1 MKKEEYIK
9 KLKKDGLDKEYEY
22 RQYQYEHPRLLGLFL
37 EVTSRCN
44 AKCKHCGSSCLNKL
58 DPDEISA
65 EDLKRTLFEI
75 SLKYDPRTVFL
86 SVTGG
91 EPLMRKDLGDIM
103 KYASDL
109 GYKWGITTNGM
120 LFTEKVYKMIEET
133 KMATISISLDGMK
146 ETHEKFRGVPNS
158 FDRIETTLKRLQK
171 IPTVKEIQVTTVANE
186 NNINELENI
195 YNYVQS
201 IGIKNWRVATV
212 DPIGRAGVNDDILLT
227 PEHFKYVLDFIKEKR
242 LENKI
247 LVEYGC
253 SHYLGLEYEKEVRGH
268 YFTCQAGLTIG
279 SILSNGDI
287 FVCPN
292 VPRIP
297 KLIQGN
303 IKTDSFVD
311 VWENKFKEF
320 RTDKRLKS
328 EKCKNCK
335 NWKYCLGDSFHTF
348 NFEDNT
354 PNICI
359 KDMLGEET
367 K

>member
-9 KLKKDGLDKEYEY
+9 KLKVEGLDKAYES
-22 RQYQYEHPRLLGLFL
+22 RQYQYDHPQLLGLFL

-44 AKCKHCGSSCLNKL
+44 AKCAHCGSSCGNKI
-58 DPDEISA
+58 DPDEVST
-65 EDLKRTLFEI
+65 ETLKRTLFEI

-91 EPLMRKDLGDIM
+91 EPLMRKDLFDLM
-103 KYASDL
+103 KYATDL

-120 LFTEKVYKMIEET
+120 LFTEKTYKMIEET
-133 KMATISISLDGMK
+133 KMATVSISIDGMK
-146 ETHEKFRGVPNS
+146 KTHESFRGVPNC
-158 FDRIETTLKRLQK
+158 FDRITEVLKRLQK
-171 IPTVKEIQVTTVANE
+171 IPTIQTVQVTTVANE
-186 NNINELENI
+186 KNLDELDEI
-195 YNYVQS
+195 YQYVQD
-201 IGIKNWRVATV
+201 IGITNWRLITV
-212 DPIGRAGVNDDILLT
+212 DPIGRAGENDEILLT
-227 PEHFKYVLDFIKEKR
+227 PEHFKYVLDYIKEKR

-247 LVEYGC
+247 KVEYGC
-253 SHYLGLEYEKEVRGH
+253 SHYLGLDYEKEVRGH

-287 FVCPN
+287 YVCPN

-297 KLIQGN
+297 ELIQGN
-303 IKTDSFVD
+303 IKTDSFVE
-311 VWENKFKEF
+311 VWENKYKEF

-328 EKCKNCK
+328 EKCKKCK

-348 NFEDNT
+348 NFEDNM

-359 KDMLGEET
+359 KDILGED
-367 K
+367 KR